1 MYYSTNVKRS
11 SKTTI
16 LGLIHSETTDLM
28 RKKVIT
34 ALITV
39 RGIPENRRSFRFN
52 WGVFLQALNL
62 CTNFNFMY
70 MLLVNGT
77 NDVHCFSK
85 SK

>member
-39 RGIPENRRSFRFN
+39 RWKPENSVLLDLI
-52 WGVFLQALNL
+52 GVYF
-62 CTNFNFMY
+62 CK
-70 MLLVNGT
+70 
-77 NDVHCFSK
+77 H
-85 SK
+85 